1 MVWFHY
7 SCNHDF
13 FSLQEKSSKD
23 VNIFKTKKD
32 NALNVDGCS
41 AWSSRRKPA
50 MKETSGADLKK
61 EYSSLAKAKFEL
73 YSEELKLAESRIKRE
88 EELHELKERVPTLGN

>member
-1 MVWFHY
+1 M
-7 SCNHDF
+7 
-13 FSLQEKSSKD
+13 
-23 VNIFKTKKD
+23 
-32 NALNVDGCS
+32 DGCS

-88 EELHELKERVPTLGN
+88 EELHELKKECLPLEIEKKKLEIERLHTYTWFISK